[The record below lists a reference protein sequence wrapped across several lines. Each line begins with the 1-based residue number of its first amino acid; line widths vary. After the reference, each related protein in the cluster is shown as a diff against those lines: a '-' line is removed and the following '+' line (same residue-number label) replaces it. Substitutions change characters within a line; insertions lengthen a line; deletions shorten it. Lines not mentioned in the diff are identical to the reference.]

1 MSKYI
6 EDQLKLIN
14 DEIFQA
20 ELDAA
25 ALMYGLKKRRD
36 LLIKAAEML
45 NPSDLGLKDILDA
58 AKDAELV

>member
-25 ALMYGLKKRRD
+25 ALMDGLKKRRD
-36 LLIKAAEML
+36 LLTKAAEVL
-45 NPSDLGLKDILDA
+45 NPSNLDLKDILAA
-58 AKDAELV
+58 AKEAELV